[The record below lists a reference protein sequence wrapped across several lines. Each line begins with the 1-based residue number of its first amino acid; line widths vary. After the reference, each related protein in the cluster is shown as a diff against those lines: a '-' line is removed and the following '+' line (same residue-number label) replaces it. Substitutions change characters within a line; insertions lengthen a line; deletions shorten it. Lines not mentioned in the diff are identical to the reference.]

1 MKITETEMKVL
12 LDTFNVIEDKQGYD
26 LESWTDGGVD
36 MIINLPKDTE
46 KSLIILLKDFIQS
59 FDIDEEIDI
68 YRQDEEYRNHF
79 TIRDSIT
86 DFEDWVS
93 SVENVI
99 EILENMVSEEEE
111 EEDIEE
117 EEYTKEPLKG
127 IAVKDTEQGLT
138 IILFNMNNEEIAKYN
153 VIVNIKNY
161 NEGELFDICSKV
173 SYNIQSLY
181 YELTDIP
188 TQEEVLDIVRKTM
201 IK

>member
-12 LDTFNVIEDKQGYD
+12 LDTFNVIEDNQGYD

-46 KSLIILLKDFIQS
+46 KSLSTLLKDFIQS

-99 EILENMVSEEEE
+99 EILENMVSEEEK
-111 EEDIEE
+111 EDIEE

-138 IILFNMNNEEIAKYN
+138 IILFNMQNEEIAKYN

-173 SYNIQSLY
+173 SYSIQSLY

>member
-46 KSLIILLKDFIQS
+46 KSLITLLKDFIQS

-117 EEYTKEPLKG
+117 EYTKEPLKG

-138 IILFNMNNEEIAKYN
+138 IILFNMQNEEIAKYN

-173 SYNIQSLY
+173 SYSIQSLY

>member
-46 KSLIILLKDFIQS
+46 KSLITLLKDFIQS

-111 EEDIEE
+111 EDIEE

-138 IILFNMNNEEIAKYN
+138 IILFNMENEEIAKYN

-173 SYNIQSLY
+173 SYSIQHLY
-181 YELTDIP
+181 YETVDIP

>member
-46 KSLIILLKDFIQS
+46 KPLITLLKDFIQS

-99 EILENMVSEEEE
+99 ETLENMVSEEE

-138 IILFNMNNEEIAKYN
+138 IILFNMENEEIAKYN
-153 VIVNIKNY
+153 VVVNIKNY

-173 SYNIQSLY
+173 SYSIQHLY

>member
-46 KSLIILLKDFIQS
+46 KSLITLLKDFIQS

-99 EILENMVSEEEE
+99 ETLENMVSEEE

-138 IILFNMNNEEIAKYN
+138 IILFNMENEEIAKYN

-173 SYNIQSLY
+173 SYSIQSLY

-188 TQEEVLDIVRKTM
+188 TQEEILDIVRKTM

>member
-173 SYNIQSLY
+173 SYSIQSLY

>member
-46 KSLIILLKDFIQS
+46 KPLITLLKDFIQS
-59 FDIDEEIDI
+59 FDIDEEIDV

-111 EEDIEE
+111 EDIE

-138 IILFNMNNEEIAKYN
+138 IILFNMENEKIAKYN

-173 SYNIQSLY
+173 SYSIQSLY